1 MFRGQHGRKKTVGF
15 GIETDGT
22 KTGAPS
28 VRALAVGDPGEWQQ
42 QGYALP
48 TDGLAFV
55 EFHDVTTTTLEF
67 LQPSLVF
74 SPVLARQFDCIDLA
88 ITLHKLG
95 YSGEYRA
102 LAVGFP
108 KPAVIERE
116 VRQMCPHLNFKIVE
130 SI

>member
-1 MFRGQHGRKKTVGF
+1 MVERRQSASASKQTAPRQ
-15 GIETDGT
+15 ER
-22 KTGAPS
+22 APS